1 MGVSVRVGDGIQQ
14 TEQGEWS
21 EKLGEWRFGKAITVE
36 TSAKDEISIIVSSC
50 TCYELYVATI
60 PVLTD
65 STNLGVL
72 SIPVASVLRQLQLE
86 DRDADGMVYATPVR
100 AFDVIQGRNLHGSV
114 RVSFESRS
122 APARCVA
129 EEFNANGYDC
139 EQAKGPSR
147 LLPSPQPL
155 PFHAG
160 VDQLPLD
167 WWQQFSTEI
176 DAQANGSSSSPE
188 KGPTLPLWAQPHPA
202 PWAGSAK
209 LDSHGGANLG
219 NNPRQNTSKQ
229 FGPR

>member
-72 SIPVASVLRQLQLE
+72 SIPVANVLRQLQLE

-147 LLPSPQPL
+147 LAPSPQPL
-155 PFHAG
+155 PLHAG

-167 WWQQFSTEI
+167 WWQQFSTEV
-176 DAQANGSSSSPE
+176 DTQANGSLSRSPE
-188 KGPTLPLWAQPHPA
+188 KAPTLPLWAQPHPA
-202 PWAGSAK
+202 PWARSNG
-209 LDSHGGANLG
+209 LRPMVN
-219 NNPRQNTSKQ
+219 RQALA
-229 FGPR
+229 PER